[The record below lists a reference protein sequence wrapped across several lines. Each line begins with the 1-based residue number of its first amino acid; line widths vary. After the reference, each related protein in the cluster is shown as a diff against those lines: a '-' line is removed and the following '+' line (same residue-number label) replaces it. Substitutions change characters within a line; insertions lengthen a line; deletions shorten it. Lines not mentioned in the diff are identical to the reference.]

1 MSCGRKSDPGVCFVA
16 GSSFHGHTPFPY
28 NTPTIRCVPLL
39 QNCFHVIQRFC
50 ISYKYKGYFCFGMVD
65 VLRLNSDSCDREIT
79 TQVVVHYIDWRL
91 GRVAQSRALD
101 LSVCHVNI

>member
-1 MSCGRKSDPGVCFVA
+1 MLFNASVFLTSVNKGF
-16 GSSFHGHTPFPY
+16 F
-28 NTPTIRCVPLL
+28 CVGIVEILL
-39 QNCFHVIQRFC
+39 
-50 ISYKYKGYFCFGMVD
+50 
-65 VLRLNSDSCDREIT
+65 LNSDSCDREIT